1 MSVIFVLFFIIVV
14 VFQLMHH
21 KPSNFIT
28 VASII
33 ITFSST
39 DAIIIKLML
48 FSFSLQTSNDFLGI
62 VSNLQ
67 LVNKSILLESQRM
80 RKTSN
85 RYLSIELHK
94 MSPYTCIL
102 IFAGQI
108 LKIQI
113 FTVIYTE
120 INHQLT
126 KQDVGTRWLLR
137 SSCKIMQ

>member
-94 MSPYTCIL
+94 MLYT
-102 IFAGQI
+102 
-108 LKIQI
+108 
-113 FTVIYTE
+113 
-120 INHQLT
+120 
-126 KQDVGTRWLLR
+126 
-137 SSCKIMQ
+137 